1 MHYYPHHIG
10 DYKSATSHL
19 NNEEDLAY
27 RRLLEMY
34 YDTEQPIPL
43 ETQQVARRLRVTPE
57 SVQVVLVDFFEEQ
70 PDGWHHARCEAE
82 INEYAGRIDRARNAG
97 KKGGRPRKV
106 ASTEKP
112 TLNQP
117 FTDPKPALSQPLT
130 DPNPTL
136 TQPLTN
142 QEPVTSNQNQD
153 TPLPPK
159 GGRRKSSG
167 TVEGFNEFWETWPT
181 SLRKVGKVKCEEKW
195 VARNLSSVADKIIA
209 HVKAMKQ
216 GEQWTSGYEP
226 SPMTY
231 INQSRWEDGIE
242 SATDT
247 SDDPFKGAM

>member
-43 ETQQVARRLRVTPE
+43 ETQWVARRLRVGTE
-57 SVQVVLVDFFEEQ
+57 SVQVVLNDFFQEQ
-70 PDGWHHARCEAE
+70 TDGWHHARCEEE
-82 INEYAGRIDRARNAG
+82 IKEYAARADRARKNG
-97 KKGGRPRKV
+97 KNGGRRK
-106 ASTEKP
+106 ASPQAEE
-112 TLNQP
+112 
-117 FTDPKPALSQPLT
+117 
-130 DPNPTL
+130 NPVGTQSVPSGNPDL
-136 TQPLTN
+136 TQPLAN
-142 QEPVTSNQNQD
+142 QEPVTSNHNHI
-153 TPLPPK
+153 PPISPK
-159 GGRRKSSG
+159 GGRRKSTG
-167 TVEGFNEFWETWPT
+167 TVEGFAEFWETWPT

-195 VARNLSSVADKIIA
+195 VARNLSLVADKIIA